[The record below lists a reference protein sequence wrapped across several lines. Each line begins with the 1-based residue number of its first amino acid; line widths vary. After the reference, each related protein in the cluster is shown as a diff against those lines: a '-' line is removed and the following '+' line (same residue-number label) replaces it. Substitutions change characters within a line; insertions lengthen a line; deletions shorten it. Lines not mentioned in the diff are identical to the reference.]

1 VCSAVLELQLQL
13 FVGFSQTKRFTT
25 ASQPPRSTAEDVND
39 KLAEAS
45 FKGGYRFYPQLVPGG
60 ILKSFLFV
68 QRDFCASILS
78 HATHNKK
85 CVQIHET
92 QRDKNGK
99 HLSFVEL
106 YCGATKQLLKYV
118 QYPRSALS
126 LTMISAPFRLA
137 SLRIDCSPI
146 VHVPNYLAIY

>member
-1 VCSAVLELQLQL
+1 MSRGL
-13 FVGFSQTKRFTT
+13 FKR
-25 ASQPPRSTAEDVND
+25 
-39 KLAEAS
+39 
-45 FKGGYRFYPQLVPGG
+45 GYRFYPLLVSGG

-78 HATHNKK
+78 HATHTKK
-85 CVQIHET
+85 CAQIGET
-92 QRDKNGK
+92 QRDKNGR

-126 LTMISAPFRLA
+126 LTTISAPFRLA

-146 VHVPNYLAIY
+146 VHIPNYLAIY